1 MLYIFV
7 NRYNRVLIMYGGFVK
22 QKMLIEFQD
31 MLKESKNKEINI
43 TDYLDLMRSKYK

>member
-1 MLYIFV
+1 
-7 NRYNRVLIMYGGFVK
+7 MYGGFVK

-31 MLKESKNKEINI
+31 MLKEAKNKEINI

>member
-31 MLKESKNKEINI
+31 MLKEAKNKEINI